1 MNLVQL
7 PLAAFSVSQLPTVN
21 ALLNSLATVL
31 LIWGY
36 VLIKQR
42 REQAHKRM
50 MLSAF
55 GVSAA
60 FLVCYV
66 IYHLQAGHVAFGGP
80 PGVRTVYFAIL
91 ISHIILAALVP
102 VLALVTIYLG
112 LKDRRVAHRRIARW
126 TLPIWLYVS
135 VTGVVIYIM
144 LYHLYPASPGVS
156 IMPED
161 RGANELTRV
170 ASPVSPHRLFL
181 PMKAKN

>member
-1 MNLVQL
+1 MNLAQP
-7 PLAAFSVSQLPTVN
+7 PLVALSVSQLPTVN

-55 GVSAA
+55 GVSVA

-102 VLALVTIYLG
+102 VLALVTLYLG
-112 LKDRRVAHRRIARW
+112 LKDRRAAHRRIAGW

-135 VTGVVIYIM
+135 ITGVVIYIM

-156 IMPED
+156 IMPKEI
-161 RGANELTRV
+161 GASELMNDTT
-170 ASPVSPHRLFL
+170 PYHPLL
-181 PMKAKN
+181 PTKAES